1 MRTPIDFLLTGIAV
15 TNYGK
20 NWQQLNN
27 HEKNELGK
35 HVVTRPKHGEFKCVK
50 PQNGMFYGRY
60 VEANEDLAASTV
72 TRYMKDFATEYSK
85 FGHEIGITISI
96 PERTVKEECPVS
108 TLSEWHQEIQQWA
121 SKHNGEAL
129 EVAKD
134 TCCYLKSRV
143 EKTSITE
150 ATSEKLRSEQKVLEK
165 KVFIAIAAGR
175 EAFGKNGIIVDYLLG
190 KAQDFKEK
198 AQESKDRAQ
207 ESKEKTQESKEENVR
222 LAESRYRICEMYLK
236 TVEKAQRLVASIERL
251 NIDLKMNEY
260 ASLLG
265 QLSELEQSVP
275 DHKAI
280 DDLPVVK
287 NESDLNDPKIGER
300 NIAETALFAR
310 FDEQVKE
317 LISQLPGDKERVIKG
332 KELMLAALEPVHEKV
347 KFRTQKVCEKLMN
360 AQIEEERRKKRTI
373 KTGITD
379 ILNQMAMRYEVEQKN
394 VQKTDSRSPD
404 YQYQS
409 SISFDELPEHMQE
422 ELGKKV
428 AALHKTEDNGTVY
441 SFDDIGYGLRSV
453 GGADEL
459 ASSVQKN
466 VGGAID
472 KINALAEAAG
482 FESRIQ
488 PLKQTNRYLVS
499 ELIALNDRLA
509 VWAKENPYLMDLNE
523 YEEELSGLA
532 LRKSSDSE
540 SAQAVQRD
548 IDTCLNKLISAC
560 VNGRGNPVT
569 MLEYLNTKACGRKE
583 LVGTQAQSSRDYIAN
598 RTKELGHTVKHL
610 QEIQKAKPDVIT
622 KLDGKAFVAIIAELT
637 SLRDSCAD
645 QSQQRHGLVKALDSF
660 RESVGSNNEFDRS
673 YSQTLNTLMEAGLPA
688 EESAGIIRDQ
698 LAEIPGI
705 DTGGLLK
712 GMAETLP
719 LIPCTNP
726 VNKEYVSLVR
736 RCSTYINDLR
746 EAGKNIEQLEKAKE
760 AINQFA
766 AELIQQPDIVS
777 TDESLKRM
785 DKWIEDQAASGELFQ
800 ASGSVLSQWTG
811 FGWDYGKALKN
822 TTANIRQLCKNFDDQ
837 LEEFDKPGSYGKFVP
852 SKWVT
857 DKSLTAELS
866 QAFINRGRLSDQEES
881 GAFSGNGLP
890 ASPST
895 SVAPPPLA
903 PPPPPLPGQKAVA
916 NNKKTVEAAEKPGT
930 ATEKKPAA
938 KAPTG
943 VKLFDFNPAAVA
955 LTKTGRDTTGNLGG
969 NNSEKKATL
978 GLIDEIKNAGG
989 EVKNIRRR
997 RSRETIQPEVLRRKE
1012 QEARQRSL
1020 NRQLDCLESEVVR
1033 LEDLVKKGSD
1043 DKDVENVYKWGLDKA
1058 KTALKEFHKKNPNYE
1073 KGTLTNEQLELQENK
1088 NRGVDDALKNA
1099 LKERAKVMLGSMG
1112 PESLSDESWSD
1123 KNDDW

>member
-1 MRTPIDFLLTGIAV
+1 MRTPIDFLLTDIAV

-35 HVVTRPKHGEFKCVK
+35 HVVTRPKHGEFQYVK
-50 PQNGMFYGRY
+50 PQKGMFYGRY
-60 VEANEDLAASTV
+60 VEANEDAAASTV

-190 KAQDFKEK
+190 KAQDFKDK

-422 ELGKKV
+422 DLGKKV

-548 IDTCLNKLISAC
+548 VDACLNKVITAC
-560 VNGRGNPVT
+560 VDGGVNNPAAI
-569 MLEYLNTKACGRKE
+569 LGILGHLNAKAYDWRDSA
-583 LVGTQAQSSRDYIAN
+583 GTQAQSSCDYIAN
-598 RTKELGHTVKHL
+598 RTRELVHTVKHL

-645 QSQQRHGLVKALDSF
+645 QSQKRHGLVKALDSF
-660 RESVGSNNEFDRS
+660 RESVGSHNEFDRS
-673 YSQTLNTLMEAGLPA
+673 YWQTLNTLMEAGLPA
-688 EESAGIIRDQ
+688 EESAAIIRDQ
-698 LAEIPGI
+698 LAGISDI

-736 RCSTYINDLR
+736 SCSTYINDLR
-746 EAGKNIEQLEKAKE
+746 EAGKNIEQSEKAKE
-760 AINQFA
+760 AIKQFA
-766 AELIQQPDIVS
+766 AELIQQPEIVS
-777 TDESLKRM
+777 THEALKRIE
-785 DKWIEDQAASGELFQ
+785 KWIEGQAASGELFQ
-800 ASGSVLSQWTG
+800 TTGSVLSQWAG
-811 FGWDYGKALKN
+811 YGRDYGKELKE
-822 TTANIRQLCKNFDDQ
+822 TTANISQLCRDFDTQ
-837 LEEFDKPGSYGKFVP
+837 REEFDKPGNYGKFMP
-852 SKWVT
+852 SKWVK

-866 QAFINRGRLSDQEES
+866 QAFIKRGCLSDQEES
-881 GAFSGNGLP
+881 GSFSGNNLP
-890 ASPST
+890 PSPP
-895 SVAPPPLA
+895 APAPAP
-903 PPPPPLPGQKAVA
+903 PPPPPLPPLPADRATG
-916 NNKKTVEAAEKPGT
+916 NNKKTRRPGQKVKPKS
-930 ATEKKPAA
+930 ASRIELPA
-938 KAPTG
+938 
-943 VKLFDFNPAAVA
+943 FNPAAVV
-955 LTKTGRDTTGNLGG
+955 LKKTGRNPTGNLEG
-969 NNSEKKATL
+969 NNPERKATPS
-978 GLIDEIKNAGG
+978 LIDEIKNVGG
-989 EVKNIRRR
+989 KVKNNNPRL
-997 RSRETIQPEVLRRKE
+997 SSETIQPEVLRRKE
-1012 QEARQRSL
+1012 LEAEKRAL
-1020 NRQLDCLESEVVR
+1020 DRQLGELQSEVER
-1033 LEDLVKKGSD
+1033 LEGLVKKGSD

-1058 KTALKEFHKKNPNYE
+1058 KKALKEFHKKNPHYE
-1073 KGTLTNEQLELQENK
+1073 KGSLTNEQLTKQLELKNK
-1088 NRGVDDALKNA
+1088 DKDDALKNA
-1099 LKERAKVMLGSMG
+1099 LQKRADAMG
-1112 PESLSDESWSD
+1112 HT
-1123 KNDDW
+1123 